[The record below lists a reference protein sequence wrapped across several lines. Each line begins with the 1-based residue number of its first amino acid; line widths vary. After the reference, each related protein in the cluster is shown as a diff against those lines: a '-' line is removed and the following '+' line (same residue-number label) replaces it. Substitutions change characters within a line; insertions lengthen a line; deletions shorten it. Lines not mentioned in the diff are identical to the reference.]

1 MLRFVLSDKDK
12 SKDKGKLAMQ
22 IKTLNAAIVRAMNA
36 LRSKPVKA
44 NAKAQ
49 ELLRR
54 ALSALNEA
62 RILLNNEDH
71 SAAYWHAQS
80 AYACILSARRA
91 LSQ

>member
-12 SKDKGKLAMQ
+12 SKDKGNQAMQ

-62 RILLNNEDH
+62 RILLNNGNT

-80 AYACILSARRA
+80 AQACICAAKIA
-91 LSQ
+91 LQ

>member
-36 LRSKPVKA
+36 LRSKAVKA

-49 ELLRR
+49 ALLRR
-54 ALSALNEA
+54 AIAALNEA
-62 RILLNNEDH
+62 RVLLNTGNEP
-71 SAAYWHAQS
+71 AAYWHAQS
-80 AYACILSARRA
+80 AQDFIRA
-91 LSQ
+91 AKIVLQ